1 MFPKKSL
8 IVPRSPQQI
17 GGIVAVAIAY
27 YAVADISRHLAST
40 PQSIT
45 PVWPADGIAVGSVLL
60 FGKWM
65 GFGVF
70 LGSFLA
76 NFWAFQDK
84 TNFFSLVISILPV
97 LGIALGT
104 TLGTFLG
111 TFLLQRFTK
120 RRYSLERVINVFQFL
135 LLTCVI
141 GPIVNATVG
150 VTCLALSSK
159 VAWTAY
165 EENWLIWWVSNVS
178 GIFIITPILL
188 SWGRLIQKKRYLIL
202 NWSIL
207 SSLLNN
213 GKNAQ
218 NYLDRLKPKKKADYL
233 KFWYTFELIILSSL
247 VLILSKTVFLEGSR
261 LEYIL
266 ILILLWSCFR
276 LDQSLVTLFNFVI
289 TTVAVIATVNGKGGF
304 VGDNIEQSLTQ
315 LQSFI
320 IVVTLTAL
328 LLTATVAERKRA
340 EKKLRSALSK
350 LARTN
355 KNLEVRVQERTE
367 ELHQKNTV
375 LELTLETLKVTQI
388 QMLQNEKMSAL
399 GQMVSGI
406 AHEINN
412 PISFIHGNLAY
423 IDDYTKLLLTALQSY
438 EKHYPHKSNETLAA
452 ELAELDELELD
463 FLQADL
469 TKILQS
475 MRVGTER
482 IRNIVLELR
491 NFSRLDEAQL
501 KWVDIHQGIDSS
513 LLILQHRFASTS
525 YRSEIQLIKDYGEL
539 PLVECYA
546 GLVNQ
551 VFFNLLSNAIDAL
564 EKSYQHA
571 SSSIRVENQL
581 SIGIKTYRLDAET
594 IAIAISDN
602 GVGIPPELHSEIFN
616 PFFTTKPVGKG
627 TGLGLSISY
636 QIIVERHKG
645 KIWHESI
652 PGKMTK
658 FVIELPIKIRE
669 DSK

>member
-1 MFPKKSL
+1 MFPKKHL

-27 YAVADISRHLAST
+27 YATAEISRHLAST

-60 FGKWM
+60 FGKWI
-65 GFGVF
+65 GYGVF
-70 LGSFLA
+70 LGSLLA

-84 TNFFSLVISILPV
+84 TNFFSWVISMLPV

-141 GPIVNATVG
+141 GPMVNATVG
-150 VTCLALSSK
+150 VTCLALSGK
-159 VAWTAY
+159 VTWTTY

-188 SWGRLIQKKRYLIL
+188 SSDRLIHQKRYLIV

-207 SSLLNN
+207 SSFLDN
-213 GKNAQ
+213 GENAK
-218 NYLDRLKPKKKADYL
+218 NYLDRLNPKKQADYL
-233 KFWYTFELIILSSL
+233 EFWYIFELILLASL
-247 VLILSKTVFLEGSR
+247 VFILSKTIFLEGSR

-276 LDQSLVTLFNFVI
+276 LDQSLVTLLNFVI
-289 TTVAVIATVNGKGGF
+289 TTIAVIATVNGKGEF

-320 IVVTLTAL
+320 IVVTLTTL

-340 EKKLRSALSK
+340 EKKLRSALGK
-350 LARTN
+350 LARIN

-367 ELHQKNTV
+367 ELYEKNTI
-375 LELTLETLKVTQI
+375 LEATLETLKVTQI

-423 IDDYTKLLLTALQSY
+423 VDDYTKLLLKALQAY
-438 EKHYPHKSNETLAA
+438 EKHYPHTSNETLAA
-452 ELAELDELELD
+452 ELTQFDELELD

-491 NFSRLDEAQL
+491 NFSRLDESQL

-513 LLILQHRFASTS
+513 LLLVQHRFAPTS
-525 YRSEIQLIKDYGEL
+525 YHSGIQLIKDYGEL

-546 GLVNQ
+546 GLINQ

-564 EKSYQHA
+564 EKSDQD
-571 SSSIRVENQL
+571 SSYSNLVENQL
-581 SIGIKTYRLDAET
+581 SIWIRTYRLDGER

-602 GVGIPPELHSEIFN
+602 GVGIPPDLHSEIFN

-669 DSK
+669 DNK